1 MLGEGYSPSSVEN
14 AAQLAGMPVGPL
26 ALIDE
31 VSLTLVKHIRDQSK
45 HDVEAAGGTWV
56 PHPAEAVV
64 NTMLDDHG
72 RKGKAAGAGFYDY
85 PAKGKKQLWPELNT
99 IFVDHQKAINADL
112 QHLID
117 RFLFIQSIETVRC
130 LEENVLTSIKDANI
144 GSIFGIGYAPWTGG
158 AVQFINQYGIRE
170 FVTKA
175 TELSNTCGE
184 RFAPPSMLLN
194 KAENNETF

>member
-1 MLGEGYSPSSVEN
+1 ML
-14 AAQLAGMPVGPL
+14 QLVFNYIGPYRPN
-26 ALIDE
+26 ICFKINQNIFQNFE
-31 VSLTLVKHIRDQSK
+31 IQ
-45 HDVEAAGGTWV
+45 
-56 PHPAEAVV
+56 
-64 NTMLDDHG
+64 N
-72 RKGKAAGAGFYDY
+72 
-85 PAKGKKQLWPELNT
+85 ELNT

-158 AVQFINQYGIRE
+158 AVQFINQYGIRD

-184 RFAPPSMLLN
+184 RFAPPALLVN
-194 KAENNETF
+194 KAENNELF